1 MLLVREIMDRVINLK
16 MGSQPS
22 APEEDPAYIPAL
34 PSNILVAREGV
45 ARNCLEPANSET
57 AVVAAVER
65 FGARRLHVQ
74 IWKTADD
81 QMVLSSTPNIAGV
94 GLIESHALS
103 EIVEWGG
110 VDTAQT
116 PPLSLARLFAIIRKR
131 KQWAGVMLIIE
142 IMCQGCATALSKLVL
157 QNDNNRS
164 VLCVLSRHLA
174 FTFGVTGVP
183 TARIASLNEV
193 RLKVSPFTTC
203 YHKYVLYEFEH
214 VLLTDT
220 DLLRELQYQSHFHSI
235 GIWDVPTHGSAVLVD
250 MVRIAQ
256 ERNFKIVIPASCTF
270 ELTSES
276 TDLD

>member
-1 MLLVREIMDRVINLK
+1 MDRVINLK

-22 APEEDPAYIPAL
+22 APAPEEEDKAYIPPL
-34 PSNILVAREGV
+34 PSNVLVAREGV
-45 ARNCLEPANSET
+45 AQNCPEPANSET
-57 AVVAAVER
+57 ALVAAVER

-74 IWKTADD
+74 VWKTADD
-81 QMVLSSTPNIAGV
+81 HLVLSSTPSMAGV
-94 GLIESHALS
+94 GLIERHTLA

-131 KQWAGVMLIIE
+131 KQWAGVMVIIE
-142 IMCQGCATALSKLVL
+142 IMCQGCAVVLSKLVL
-157 QNDNNRS
+157 QNENNRH

-193 RLKVSPFTTC
+193 RLKISPFTTC
-203 YHKYVLYEFEH
+203 YHKYILYEFEPA
-214 VLLTDT
+214 LLTD
-220 DLLRELQYQSHFHSI
+220 DNLLRELQYQSHFNSI
-235 GIWDVPTHGSAVLVD
+235 GIWDVPTHGNGVLVD

-256 ERNFKIVIPASCTF
+256 QRNFKIVIPASCTF

>member
-1 MLLVREIMDRVINLK
+1 MVREIMDRVIYLK

-22 APEEDPAYIPAL
+22 APEEDTAYIPAL

-45 ARNCLEPANSET
+45 ARTCLEPANSET
-57 AVVAAVER
+57 AIVAAVER
-65 FGARRLHVQ
+65 FDARRLHVQ

-81 QMVLSSTPNIAGV
+81 QLVLSSTPAIAGV
-94 GLIESHALS
+94 GLIESHTLS

-131 KQWAGVMLIIE
+131 KRWAGVMLIIE
-142 IMCQGCATALSKLVL
+142 IMCQGCATVLSKLVL
-157 QNDNNRS
+157 QNENNRS

-203 YHKYVLYEFEH
+203 YHKYVLYEFEPA
-214 VLLTDT
+214 LLTDT

-235 GIWDVPTHGSAVLVD
+235 GIWDVPTHGSAVLID

-256 ERNFKIVIPASCTF
+256 ERNFKIVIPASYTF
-270 ELTSES
+270 ELTSEL